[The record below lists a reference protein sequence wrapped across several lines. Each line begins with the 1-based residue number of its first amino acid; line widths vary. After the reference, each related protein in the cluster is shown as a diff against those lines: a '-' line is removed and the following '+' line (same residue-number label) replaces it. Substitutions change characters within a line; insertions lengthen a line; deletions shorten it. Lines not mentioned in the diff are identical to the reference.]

1 MTLTVNKIL
10 IYKFGQCYMYLN
22 ISNEHMLVPSFTTNC
37 KTYYKFCMDLSM
49 QLLRQR
55 AFSSIDPRRL
65 EKKTSFFS
73 HVKSTTVGILVAQTT
88 SWMSNLSYIEE
99 VICLPLF
106 YVFLIIACG
115 IRSVSVAHNLASESI
130 CLSYSESMINKE

>member
-65 EKKTSFFS
+65 EKKNEFFFS
-73 HVKSTTVGILVAQTT
+73 CQKYDSWHLSGTDNFLDVKSLLYRRGDLFAVVLRIP
-88 SWMSNLSYIEE
+88 YY
-99 VICLPLF
+99 CLRNKKCFRCTQFGLRVYLF
-106 YVFLIIACG
+106 VLQ
-115 IRSVSVAHNLASESI
+115 
-130 CLSYSESMINKE
+130 